1 MGTLSRLVQEF
12 SFRCLGKLVSILQGR
27 DLTIVQ
33 AYSYIRATRIEL
45 QSLKLGSLVSD
56 LRTSI
61 YNALLE
67 RFPVEESK
75 AMSIWGLE
83 HNYPDCVV
91 KLKFLAMR
99 NEIHHVLLDS
109 DGEDAAE
116 KFLVDYKIFREDF
129 RLLEEC
135 GVSNISLQEIFKSR
149 SFGPEIQFF
158 FCLMQSVTPSSAEAE
173 RIISC
178 ISRLR
183 SKFRQSLS
191 LHLPGLCRIA
201 QSKTLGGGS
210 DYSDEFVSKC
220 LKIWASMK
228 SRRFKQ
234 SGKVAK
240 RDDNKRFR
248 IGTVDND
255 DSTSEVESESNIQRM
270 QEGAKLTRA

>member
-1 MGTLSRLVQEF
+1 M
-12 SFRCLGKLVSILQGR
+12 RC
-27 DLTIVQ
+27 
-33 AYSYIRATRIEL
+33 
-45 QSLKLGSLVSD
+45 
-56 LRTSI
+56 
-61 YNALLE
+61 
-67 RFPVEESK
+67 K
-75 AMSIWGLE
+75 AEISCYE
-83 HNYPDCVV
+83 
-91 KLKFLAMR
+91 KR
-99 NEIHHVLLDS
+99 IHHVLLDS

-129 RLLEEC
+129 SLLEEC

-158 FCLMQSVTPSSAEAE
+158 FCLMQSFTPSSAEVE

-183 SKFRQSLS
+183 SKLRQSLS

-220 LKIWASMK
+220 LKILK

-255 DSTSEVESESNIQRM
+255 DSTSEVESESNIQRR
-270 QEGAKLTRA
+270 QRRSKTDACLKINSLLELSDVSDEET